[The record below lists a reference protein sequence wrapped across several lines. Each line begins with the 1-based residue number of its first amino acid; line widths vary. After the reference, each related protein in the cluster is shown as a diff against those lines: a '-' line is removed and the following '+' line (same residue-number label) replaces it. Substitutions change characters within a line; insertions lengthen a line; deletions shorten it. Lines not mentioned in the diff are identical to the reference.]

1 MQEGECVVSGQKEM
15 KPAGVA
21 DLPKQAGDVRFRWG
35 WTEPSVWTARMLA
48 ALESG
53 VEGCTW
59 FSLIDKVFSLD
70 NLRSSFLL
78 VKRNRGGSGTD
89 GVSIAQFESNLEANL
104 QRLSFELKTGSYE
117 PSLIKRCYI
126 PKGGGKELRPLGIP
140 TIRDR
145 VVQGALRNVLEPIF
159 EEEFTANSYGFRP
172 GRGCKDALREVD
184 SLLRTGY
191 RFVVDLDIKSYFDS
205 IPHAPLMDRIREK
218 VSDGR
223 VLQLVEKYLQQG
235 ILDRLEEWT
244 PETGTPQ
251 GAVISPLLSNIY
263 LHPLDLQMQQKGFH
277 MVRYADDQV
286 VLCKTREEA
295 ESALDLVR
303 EWMSNAG
310 LTLHPVKTRL
320 VDMAER
326 GGFDF
331 LGYHFEFRFKWP
343 RAKSLMKLK
352 DAVRS
357 RTPKSNGSSLD
368 EIIARLNPLLRGWFE
383 YFKHGVKGTF
393 RALDCW
399 IRRRLRNMLRRR
411 LRKSGT
417 LSRGGIYNRMWPPS
431 FFQEH
436 GLVSLLQAHRQAC
449 QSR

>member
-1 MQEGECVVSGQKEM
+1 MLSGQEEM

-21 DLPKQAGDVRFRWG
+21 ELPKQAGDVRSRWG
-35 WTEPSVWTARMLA
+35 WTEPSVWTERMLA

-53 VEGCTW
+53 VEGGTW
-59 FSLIDKVFSLD
+59 FSLIDKVCSLD
-70 NLRSSFLL
+70 NLRSSFHR
-78 VKRNRGGSGTD
+78 VKRNRGGSGAD
-89 GVSIAQFESNLEANL
+89 GVSIAQFESNLEENL
-104 QRLSFELKTGSYE
+104 QRLSSELKMGTYE

-126 PKGGGKELRPLGIP
+126 PKVGGKELRPLGIP

-145 VVQGALRNVLEPIF
+145 VAQGALRSVLEPIF
-159 EEEFTANSYGFRP
+159 EADFTENSFGFRP

-184 SLLRTGY
+184 RLLRAGY
-191 RFVVDLDIKSYFDS
+191 RFVVDLDIKGYFDS
-205 IPHAPLMDRIREK
+205 IPHAALMNRIREK

-223 VLQLVEKYLQQG
+223 VLGLLEKYLRQG
-235 ILDRLEEWT
+235 ILDGLKEWS
-244 PETGTPQ
+244 PEAGTPQ
-251 GAVISPLLSNIY
+251 GAVVSPLLSNIY
-263 LHPLDLQMQQKGFH
+263 LHPLDLKMRDRGFY

-286 VLCKTREEA
+286 ILCKTRDEA
-295 ESALDLVR
+295 ETVLTLVR

-320 VDMAER
+320 VDMSER

-343 RAKSLMKLK
+343 RAKSLMKFK

-357 RTPKSNGSSLD
+357 RTLKSNGNSL
-368 EIIARLNPLLRGWFE
+368 EEVIVRLNLLLRGWFE
-383 YFKHGVKGTF
+383 YFKHGGKGTF

-411 LRKSGT
+411 LGKSGT
-417 LSRGGIYNRMWPPS
+417 LSRGGIYNQIWPPS

-436 GLVSLLQAHRQAC
+436 GLVSLVQAHRQAC